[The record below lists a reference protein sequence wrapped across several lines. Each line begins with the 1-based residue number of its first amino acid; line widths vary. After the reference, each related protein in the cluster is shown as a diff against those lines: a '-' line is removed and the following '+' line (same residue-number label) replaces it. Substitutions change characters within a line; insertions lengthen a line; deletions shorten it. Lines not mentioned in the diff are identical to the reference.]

1 MLVPSTRP
9 LVSTAVTTLSKGSSR
24 GKLKLS
30 ARVPRPSYF
39 SGQPCYVHIQ
49 VSNDTH
55 KTVRALCLTLIRT
68 TTVYRPQS
76 GKGNRRDEHDHVSNK
91 YQSKSF
97 IDTVAESR
105 LAMAERTTR
114 KCASSRGWWAGVG
127 PQERTGFTH
136 SILIPVRPYSGINDG
151 ASQLI
156 ANGISRLQPDELSIT
171 RTEFLA
177 VDHAIRVTTYASAG
191 TIGLTSHLSVT
202 LPIRILC
209 MLSVDPPT
217 SVSPPNMPMITHAK
231 GPDVI
236 NGLALHLQDSRYEHL
251 TDSPPPYRTRPPS
264 VESPQNIIVSDDNIH
279 QQRAAVIQSS
289 IHLSTA
295 QSVSG
300 VLVLTLLAGNTAT
313 LPPITKRLEYCLV

>member
-9 LVSTAVTTLSKGSSR
+9 LVSTAVMTLSKGSSR

-30 ARVPRPSYF
+30 ARVPRLSYL
-39 SGQPCYVHIQ
+39 SGQPCYVHVQ
-49 VSNDTH
+49 VLNETH

-97 IDTVAESR
+97 VDTISESR
-105 LAMAERTTR
+105 LAMVERTTR

-151 ASQLI
+151 TSQLI
-156 ANGISRLQPDELSIT
+156 SDGMRLQPDALSIA

-177 VDHAIRVTTYASAG
+177 VDHAIRVTIYASAG

-202 LPIRILC
+202 LPIRVLS

-217 SVSPPNMPMITHAK
+217 SVSRPPNMPMIAHAK

-236 NGLALHLQDSRYEHL
+236 NGLALHLQDSSFEHL

-264 VESPQNIIVSDDNIH
+264 VEHPQDISVSDDNIR
-279 QQRAAVIQSS
+279 QRCNIDRDHISLR
-289 IHLSTA
+289 LSRF
-295 QSVSG
+295 QVFS
-300 VLVLTLLAGNTAT
+300 
-313 LPPITKRLEYCLV
+313 C

>member
-1 MLVPSTRP
+1 MR
-9 LVSTAVTTLSKGSSR
+9 LSKGSSR

-30 ARVPRPSYF
+30 ARVPRLSYL

-49 VSNDTH
+49 VLNDTH

-97 IDTVAESR
+97 VDTIAESR

-114 KCASSRGWWAGVG
+114 KCASSRGWWTGVA

-136 SILIPVRPYSGINDG
+136 SIMIPVRPYSSINDG

-156 ANGISRLQPDELSIT
+156 SNGMRLQPDALSIA

-177 VDHAIRVTTYASAG
+177 VDHAIRVTIYASAG

-202 LPIRILC
+202 LPIRVLS

-217 SVSPPNMPMITHAK
+217 PMSPPNMPMITHAK
-231 GPDVI
+231 GLDVI
-236 NGLALHLQDSRYEHL
+236 NGLALHLQDRSSEHL

-264 VESPQNIIVSDDNIH
+264 VENPKNITVSDDNIH
-279 QQRAAVIQSS
+279 QQRTAVDRDHISLRLSRFQVSS
-289 IHLSTA
+289 
-295 QSVSG
+295 
-300 VLVLTLLAGNTAT
+300 
-313 LPPITKRLEYCLV
+313 C